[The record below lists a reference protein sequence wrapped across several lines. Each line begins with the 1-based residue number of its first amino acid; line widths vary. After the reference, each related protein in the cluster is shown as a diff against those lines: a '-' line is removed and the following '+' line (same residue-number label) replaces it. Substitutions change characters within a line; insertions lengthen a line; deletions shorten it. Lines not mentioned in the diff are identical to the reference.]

1 VSIVSSID
9 SIVIMI
15 YRQVKRY
22 IGARSRVV
30 MTFVQPVM
38 WIFFFGLGMGSL
50 FTFNNPYIDTLIKQQ
65 FGGLDY
71 ITFLTSGV
79 VAMTIFTA
87 SFISGVS
94 VIWDKQFGFLKETL
108 VAPAHRASIIIG
120 RSIGDALTILLQA
133 TIITLISKAIA
144 PGLRLA
150 GLLPA
155 LIYGFI
161 LSLGLISL
169 GIAIA
174 TKMTSPEGFQ
184 MIVNLIM
191 MPLQFLSGIFFP
203 ISRLPDW
210 AQIIAKLN
218 PLTYA
223 VDGMRY
229 WLTGVSTFD
238 PLIDVA
244 LLVALSG
251 ILMIIAVRLFEKATI
266 EE

>member
-1 VSIVSSID
+1 MLMSDTDSLIV
-9 SIVIMI
+9 MI

-22 IGARSRVV
+22 VYARSRIV

-50 FTFNNPYIDTLIKQQ
+50 FTFNNPYIDTLMRQQ

-71 ITFLTSGV
+71 ITYLTSGV
-79 VAMTIFTA
+79 IAMTIFMS

-108 VAPAHRASIIIG
+108 VAPAHRSSVIIG
-120 RSIGDALTILLQA
+120 RSVGDSITILLQA
-133 TIITLISKAIA
+133 AVIALISKAIA
-144 PGLRLA
+144 PGLKLA

-155 LIYGFI
+155 LAYGFI

-203 ISRLPDW
+203 INRLPEW
-210 AQIIAKLN
+210 AQVVARLN

-238 PLIDVA
+238 PVFDVTLLITLSTA
-244 LLVALSG
+244 LTLIALW
-251 ILMIIAVRLFEKATI
+251 MFEGVTL

>member
-1 VSIVSSID
+1 MIVVNNID
-9 SIVIMI
+9 SLIVMI
-15 YRQVKRY
+15 YRQTKRY

-30 MTFVQPVM
+30 ITFVQPVM

-50 FTFNNPYIDTLIKQQ
+50 FTFNNPYIDTLMKQQ

-79 VAMTIFTA
+79 IAMTIFTV

-108 VAPAHRASIIIG
+108 VAPAHRSSIIIG

-133 TIITLISKAIA
+133 TIITMISKAIA
-144 PGLRLA
+144 PGLKLT

-155 LIYGFI
+155 LVYGFI

-184 MIVNLIM
+184 MIVNLVM

-203 ISRLPDW
+203 INRLPEW
-210 AQIIAKLN
+210 AQIIARLN

-223 VDGMRY
+223 VDGIRY
-229 WLTGVSTFD
+229 WLTGVSVFD
-238 PLIDVA
+238 PIIDMV
-244 LLVALSG
+244 LLVVLSG
-251 ILMIIAVRLFEKATI
+251 VLTVIAIRMFEKATI